1 MVRAEAERRV
11 AGVPYDPSALVWTSW
26 DLGIRDAT
34 AIWFAQVIGR
44 EIRIIDYY
52 EASGVD
58 LGHYVREISAR
69 PYVYAG
75 HIVPHDAQAKEL
87 GTGKSRLEVME
98 SLGLKGITL
107 APLHRVEDGI
117 NAARMVL
124 PRCWFDDKKCAR
136 EIDALKLY
144 RADYDTALQA
154 LRPQPVHDWTSHAA
168 DLFRYL
174 AMTLD
179 RRAVQ
184 TGFHRRIE
192 YAQQGLA

>member
-1 MVRAEAERRV
+1 MDA
-11 AGVPYDPSALVWTSW
+11 W

-58 LGHYVREISAR
+58 LGHYVREINAR

-87 GTGKSRLEVME
+87 GTGKSRLEVLE
-98 SLGLKGITL
+98 SLGLKNITL

-117 NAARMVL
+117 NAVRVFI
-124 PRCWFDDKKCAR
+124 PKCWFDAKKCAR
-136 EIDALKLY
+136 GHRCA
-144 RADYDTALQA
+144 QA
-154 LRPQPVHDWTSHAA
+154 LP
-168 DLFRYL
+168 
-174 AMTLD
+174 
-179 RRAVQ
+179 
-184 TGFHRRIE
+184 RRIRRQ
-192 YAQQGLA
+192 AAGAAAAAGARLDLARGRLRFAISP

>member
-1 MVRAEAERRV
+1 M
-11 AGVPYDPSALVWTSW
+11 PYDPSALVWTSW

-58 LGHYVREISAR
+58 LGHYVREINLR

-75 HIVPHDAQAKEL
+75 HIVPHDAQAREL

-117 NAARMVL
+117 NAVRMFCRNAGSMSRNARAASTPAGLRGLLASVG
-124 PRCWFDDKKCAR
+124 
-136 EIDALKLY
+136 
-144 RADYDTALQA
+144 LQ
-154 LRPQPVHDWTSHAA
+154 RHSVGGGQGVQ
-168 DLFRYL
+168 L
-174 AMTLD
+174 APSKS
-179 RRAVQ
+179 
-184 TGFHRRIE
+184 
-192 YAQQGLA
+192 